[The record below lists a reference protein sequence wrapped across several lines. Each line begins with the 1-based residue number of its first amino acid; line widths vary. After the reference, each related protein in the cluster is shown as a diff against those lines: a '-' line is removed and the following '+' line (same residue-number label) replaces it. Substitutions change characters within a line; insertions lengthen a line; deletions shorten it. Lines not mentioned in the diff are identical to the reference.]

1 MTLETRFPKDRFP
14 KDRFPK
20 DRFPKDR
27 FPKDTDTCEILE
39 AMEITIA
46 TPALLF
52 PTISLLMLAYT
63 NRFLAL
69 TSAVRKLLEQYRL
82 DHQTGLLRQIHALR
96 FRINLI
102 KYMQTIGV
110 SSLFLC
116 VLCMA
121 ALFAGLVCRPCLPV
135 GRWRHRLFSRAAW
148 G

>member
-1 MTLETRFPKDRFP
+1 
-14 KDRFPK
+14 
-20 DRFPKDR
+20 
-27 FPKDTDTCEILE
+27 
-39 AMEITIA
+39 MEISIS

-69 TSAVRKLLEQYRL
+69 TSAVRKLLEQYQQN
-82 DHQTGLLRQIHALR
+82 HSTGLLQQIHALR
-96 FRINLI
+96 FRIGLI

-121 ALFAGLVCRPCLPV
+121 ALFAGWSVAANVIFAGSLALMLVSLA
-135 GRWRHRLFSRAAW
+135 LSAW
-148 G
+148 EVQLSANALDLALRDIEADLGQARD

>member
-1 MTLETRFPKDRFP
+1 MD
-14 KDRFPK
+14 
-20 DRFPKDR
+20 
-27 FPKDTDTCEILE
+27 IS
-39 AMEITIA
+39 IS

-69 TSAVRKLLEQYRL
+69 TSAVRKLLEQYRQ
-82 DHQTGLLRQIHALR
+82 DHQTGLLKQIHALR

-121 ALFAGLVCRPCLPV
+121 ALFAGWTLAANIIFAGSLALMLVSLA
-135 GRWRHRLFSRAAW
+135 LSAW
-148 G
+148 EIQLSANALDLALRDIEEDLNQTRG

>member
-1 MTLETRFPKDRFP
+1 
-14 KDRFPK
+14 
-20 DRFPKDR
+20 
-27 FPKDTDTCEILE
+27 
-39 AMEITIA
+39 MEISIS

-69 TSAVRKLLEQYRL
+69 TSAVRKLLEQYQQ
-82 DHQTGLLRQIHALR
+82 DQQSGLLQQIHALW
-96 FRINLI
+96 FRISLI
-102 KYMQTIGV
+102 KNMQTIGI

-121 ALFAGLVCRPCLPV
+121 ALFAGWSVVAHIIFAGSLALMLVSLALSA
-135 GRWRHRLFSRAAW
+135 WEIQLSANALDLALHDIEEDLSRTR

>member
-1 MTLETRFPKDRFP
+1 
-14 KDRFPK
+14 
-20 DRFPKDR
+20 
-27 FPKDTDTCEILE
+27 
-39 AMEITIA
+39 MEISIS

-69 TSAVRKLLEQYRL
+69 TSAVRKLLEQYQQ
-82 DHQTGLLRQIHALR
+82 DHQSGLLQQIHALR
-96 FRINLI
+96 FRISLI
-102 KYMQTIGV
+102 KNMQTIGI

-121 ALFAGLVCRPCLPV
+121 ALFAGWSVVAHIIFAGSLALMLVSLALSA
-135 GRWRHRLFSRAAW
+135 WEIQLSANALDLALHDIEEDLSRTR

>member
-1 MTLETRFPKDRFP
+1 
-14 KDRFPK
+14 
-20 DRFPKDR
+20 
-27 FPKDTDTCEILE
+27 
-39 AMEITIA
+39 MEISIS

-69 TSAVRKLLEQYRL
+69 ASAVRKLLEQYQQNHRNE
-82 DHQTGLLRQIHALR
+82 LLEQIHALR
-96 FRINLI
+96 FRIALI
-102 KYMQTIGV
+102 KNMQTVGI

-121 ALFAGLVCRPCLPV
+121 ALFAGWTLAANMIFAGSLALMLVSLALSAWEIQLSANALNLALREIEEDL
-135 GRWRHRLFSRAAW
+135 GRTR

>member
-1 MTLETRFPKDRFP
+1 
-14 KDRFPK
+14 
-20 DRFPKDR
+20 
-27 FPKDTDTCEILE
+27 
-39 AMEITIA
+39 MEISIS

-82 DHQTGLLRQIHALR
+82 DHQTGLLKQIHALR

-121 ALFAGLVCRPCLPV
+121 ALFAGWTLAANIIFAGSLALMLVSLA
-135 GRWRHRLFSRAAW
+135 LSAW
-148 G
+148 EIQLSANALDLALRDIEEDLNQTRR

>member
-1 MTLETRFPKDRFP
+1 
-14 KDRFPK
+14 
-20 DRFPKDR
+20 
-27 FPKDTDTCEILE
+27 
-39 AMEITIA
+39 MEISIS

-69 TSAVRKLLEQYRL
+69 TSAVRKLLEQYQQ
-82 DHQTGLLRQIHALR
+82 DHQTGLLQQIHALR

-121 ALFAGLVCRPCLPV
+121 ALFVGWETAAHVIFAGSLALMLVSLA
-135 GRWRHRLFSRAAW
+135 LSAW
-148 G
+148 EIQLSANALDLALRDIEVDLGQARE

>member
-1 MTLETRFPKDRFP
+1 
-14 KDRFPK
+14 
-20 DRFPKDR
+20 
-27 FPKDTDTCEILE
+27 
-39 AMEITIA
+39 MEISIS

-69 TSAVRKLLEQYRL
+69 TSAVRKLLEQYQQDR
-82 DHQTGLLRQIHALR
+82 QTGLLQQIHALR

-121 ALFAGLVCRPCLPV
+121 ALFAGWGITANVIFAGSLALMLVSLA
-135 GRWRHRLFSRAAW
+135 LSAW
-148 G
+148 EIQLSANALDLALRDIEVDLGQARE

>member
-1 MTLETRFPKDRFP
+1 
-14 KDRFPK
+14 
-20 DRFPKDR
+20 
-27 FPKDTDTCEILE
+27 
-39 AMEITIA
+39 MEISIS

-69 TSAVRKLLEQYRL
+69 TSAVRKLLEQYQQDR
-82 DHQTGLLRQIHALR
+82 QSGLLEQIHALR

-121 ALFAGLVCRPCLPV
+121 ALFTGWTVLANLIFAGSLALMLVSLALSAWEIQLSANALDLALRDIEMDL
-135 GRWRHRLFSRAAW
+135 SRSR

>member
-1 MTLETRFPKDRFP
+1 
-14 KDRFPK
+14 
-20 DRFPKDR
+20 
-27 FPKDTDTCEILE
+27 
-39 AMEITIA
+39 MEISIS

-69 TSAVRKLLEQYRL
+69 TSAVRKLLEQYQQN
-82 DHQTGLLRQIHALR
+82 HETNLLEQIHALR
-96 FRINLI
+96 FRIGLI

-121 ALFAGLVCRPCLPV
+121 ALFAGWPVVANVIFAGSLALMLVSLA
-135 GRWRHRLFSRAAW
+135 LSAW
-148 G
+148 EVQLSANALDLALRDIEMDLRKARD

>member
-1 MTLETRFPKDRFP
+1 MD
-14 KDRFPK
+14 
-20 DRFPKDR
+20 
-27 FPKDTDTCEILE
+27 IS
-39 AMEITIA
+39 IS

-69 TSAVRKLLEQYRL
+69 TSAVRKLLEQYRQ
-82 DHQTGLLRQIHALR
+82 DHQTGLLEQIHALR
-96 FRINLI
+96 FRISLI

-121 ALFAGLVCRPCLPV
+121 ALFAGWTLAAHIIFASSLALMLVSLA
-135 GRWRHRLFSRAAW
+135 LSAW
-148 G
+148 EIQLSANALDLALRDIEEDLNQTRG

>member
-1 MTLETRFPKDRFP
+1 
-14 KDRFPK
+14 
-20 DRFPKDR
+20 
-27 FPKDTDTCEILE
+27 
-39 AMEITIA
+39 MEISIS

-69 TSAVRKLLEQYRL
+69 TSAVRKLLEQYRQ
-82 DHQTGLLRQIHALR
+82 DHQTGLLEQIHALR
-96 FRINLI
+96 FRISLI

-121 ALFAGLVCRPCLPV
+121 ALFAGWSL
-135 GRWRHRLFSRAAW
+135 AAHIIFAGSLALMLMSLALSAW
-148 G
+148 EIQLSANALDLALRDIEEDLNQTRG

>member
-1 MTLETRFPKDRFP
+1 
-14 KDRFPK
+14 
-20 DRFPKDR
+20 
-27 FPKDTDTCEILE
+27 
-39 AMEITIA
+39 MEITIS

-63 NRFLAL
+63 SRFLAL
-69 TSAVRKLLEQYRL
+69 TSAVRKLLEQYRQ
-82 DHQTGLLRQIHALR
+82 DHQTGLLEQIHALR

-121 ALFAGLVCRPCLPV
+121 ALFAAWTLAANIIFAGSLVLMLVSLALSAWEIQLSANALDLALRDIEEDL
-135 GRWRHRLFSRAAW
+135 SRTR

>member
-1 MTLETRFPKDRFP
+1 
-14 KDRFPK
+14 
-20 DRFPKDR
+20 
-27 FPKDTDTCEILE
+27 
-39 AMEITIA
+39 MEISIS

-69 TSAVRKLLEQYRL
+69 TSAVRKLLEQYQQN
-82 DHQTGLLRQIHALR
+82 HQTGLLQQIHALR
-96 FRINLI
+96 FRISLI

-121 ALFAGLVCRPCLPV
+121 ALFAGWTLAANAIFAGSLALMLVSLGLSAWEVQLSANALDLALREIEADL
-135 GRWRHRLFSRAAW
+135 RQSRN
-148 G
+148 

>member
-1 MTLETRFPKDRFP
+1 
-14 KDRFPK
+14 
-20 DRFPKDR
+20 
-27 FPKDTDTCEILE
+27 
-39 AMEITIA
+39 MEISIS

-69 TSAVRKLLEQYRL
+69 TSAVRKLLEQYQQ
-82 DHQTGLLRQIHALR
+82 DHQSGLLQQIHALR
-96 FRINLI
+96 FRISLI

-121 ALFAGLVCRPCLPV
+121 ALFAGWPITANVIFAGSLALMLVSLALSAWEIQLSANALDLALRDIEEDL
-135 GRWRHRLFSRAAW
+135 SRTR

>member
-1 MTLETRFPKDRFP
+1 MD
-14 KDRFPK
+14 
-20 DRFPKDR
+20 
-27 FPKDTDTCEILE
+27 IS
-39 AMEITIA
+39 IS

-69 TSAVRKLLEQYRL
+69 TSAVRKLLEQYRQ
-82 DHQTGLLRQIHALR
+82 DHQTGLLEQIHALR

-121 ALFAGLVCRPCLPV
+121 ALFTGWTLAAHIIFAGSLALMLVSLA
-135 GRWRHRLFSRAAW
+135 LSAW
-148 G
+148 EIQLSANALDLALRDIEEDLNRTRG

>member
-1 MTLETRFPKDRFP
+1 
-14 KDRFPK
+14 
-20 DRFPKDR
+20 
-27 FPKDTDTCEILE
+27 
-39 AMEITIA
+39 MEISIS

-69 TSAVRKLLEQYRL
+69 TSAVRKLLEQYQQ
-82 DHQTGLLRQIHALR
+82 DHQTGLLKQIHALR

-121 ALFAGLVCRPCLPV
+121 ALFAGWPLMAHIIFAGSLALMLVSLA
-135 GRWRHRLFSRAAW
+135 LSAW
-148 G
+148 EIQLSANALDLALRDIEEDLGQARK

>member
-1 MTLETRFPKDRFP
+1 MD
-14 KDRFPK
+14 
-20 DRFPKDR
+20 
-27 FPKDTDTCEILE
+27 IS
-39 AMEITIA
+39 IS

-69 TSAVRKLLEQYRL
+69 TSAVRKLLEQYRQ
-82 DHQTGLLRQIHALR
+82 DHQTGFLEQIHALR

-121 ALFAGLVCRPCLPV
+121 ALFAGWRLAAQVIFAGSLALMLVSLALSAWEIQLSANALDLALRDIEEDL
-135 GRWRHRLFSRAAW
+135 SRTR

>member
-1 MTLETRFPKDRFP
+1 
-14 KDRFPK
+14 
-20 DRFPKDR
+20 
-27 FPKDTDTCEILE
+27 
-39 AMEITIA
+39 MEISIS

-69 TSAVRKLLEQYRL
+69 TSAVRKLLERYQQ
-82 DHQTGLLRQIHALR
+82 DHQSGLLAQIHALR
-96 FRINLI
+96 FRISLI

-121 ALFAGLVCRPCLPV
+121 ALFAGWPVVANMIFAGSLALMLVSLALSAWEIQLSANALDLALRDIEEDL
-135 GRWRHRLFSRAAW
+135 SRTR

>member
-1 MTLETRFPKDRFP
+1 
-14 KDRFPK
+14 
-20 DRFPKDR
+20 
-27 FPKDTDTCEILE
+27 
-39 AMEITIA
+39 MEISIS

-69 TSAVRKLLEQYRL
+69 TSAVRKLLERYQQ
-82 DHQTGLLRQIHALR
+82 DHQSGLLQQIHALR
-96 FRINLI
+96 FRIGLI

-121 ALFAGLVCRPCLPV
+121 ALFAGWPIVANVIFAGSLALMLVSLALSAWEIQLSANALDLALRDIEEDL
-135 GRWRHRLFSRAAW
+135 SRTR

>member
-1 MTLETRFPKDRFP
+1 
-14 KDRFPK
+14 
-20 DRFPKDR
+20 
-27 FPKDTDTCEILE
+27 
-39 AMEITIA
+39 MEISIS

-69 TSAVRKLLEQYRL
+69 TSAVRKLLEQYQQ
-82 DHQTGLLRQIHALR
+82 DHQTGLLQQIHALR

-121 ALFAGLVCRPCLPV
+121 ALFVGWGIAAHVIFAGSLALMLVSLA
-135 GRWRHRLFSRAAW
+135 LSAW
-148 G
+148 EIQLSANALDLALRDIEVDLGQARE